1 MISKTYFSP
10 GKLLITSE
18 YFVLDG
24 SIALAVPTILGQEMK
39 VSEISNDEN
48 LIIWEALHESQEWFN
63 VKIDYKNWQI
73 LESNVPSSAEFI
85 LNIFKE
91 INILSNAKFS
101 KNTSYH
107 FKTNLEFPSN
117 FGLGSSSTL
126 MNNLAQWSNVNP
138 FLLNEKS
145 LGGSGYDVAVAVEN
159 SSILFQ
165 KKTDE
170 NVVQKVDFNPLFL
183 DKLILIHLNHKQDS
197 REGIEFYRSKI
208 KSSKLIHE
216 FSALTL
222 KILECKEIEDF
233 SILMELHES
242 KLSKFLGLES
252 VKSKLFA
259 DCPVFVKSL
268 GAWGGDFVLSR
279 KFPGYKNYFS
289 IKNFSKVFDF
299 KALVSVK

>member
-24 SIALAVPTILGQEMK
+24 SSALAVPTILGQKMT

-73 LESNVPSSAEFI
+73 LESNVPASAEFI

-91 INILSNAKFS
+91 INILSNEKFS

-170 NVVQKVDFNPLFL
+170 NLVQKVDFNPPFL
-183 DKLILIHLNHKQDS
+183 DQLILIHLNQKQDS
-197 REGIEFYRSKI
+197 REGIEFYRSKT

-233 SILMELHES
+233 SILMELHEA
-242 KLSKFLGLES
+242 KLSNFLGLES
-252 VKSKLFA
+252 VKSKLFT

-299 KALVSVK
+299 KALVRVK